1 MNDNIDIVAHL
12 VPFSFFGDLVA
23 DFTMSTDL
31 RALWGGVKSDGWG
44 QKKANWAKLKPYQ
57 KRSLESSIGPP
68 HVTDPSKRRRLS
80 PPRTRNVPYREWGSG
95 LLVWDTDSCWW
106 HYDPIDCPEFPDVLD
121 EDVYHYLHVF
131 DLRERRNRVLCA
143 PDIDLYR
150 WAIVTACERALLGP
164 EE

>member
-12 VPFSFFGDLVA
+12 VPLSDS
-23 DFTMSTDL
+23 TMSTDL

-44 QKKANWAKLKPYQ
+44 QNRSNWAKLKPYQ
-57 KRSLESSIGPP
+57 QPDQKRSLESSSG
-68 HVTDPSKRRRLS
+68 PSKRRRWS
-80 PPRTRNVPYREWGSG
+80 PPRTRNIPYREWGSG
-95 LLVWDTDSCWW
+95 LLVWDTKSDWW

-121 EDVYHYLHVF
+121 EDVFRYLHIF
-131 DLRERRNRVLCA
+131 GLRERQNRVLCA